1 MASITTSSSTTTQPT
16 SIASNEQQ
24 DNMLTIIQ
32 QRYQQFQMNQCLSS
46 TVSIPKIIHFI
57 WLGSPF
63 PTAKYYERFYKTW
76 ELLNP
81 TFEIIL
87 WNDERVQTLRQEKE
101 LMNHKAFDLATNY
114 GEKSD
119 ILRLE
124 LLYRYG
130 GIYVDVDFKCIK
142 PFESFCNTGI
152 DLFIGE
158 SNVSTNKM
166 ELNNA
171 LIGCIPTHPIVLQL
185 MKTIQPDPK
194 VLVAKM
200 MNIPVQSSPMSTI
213 ERTGPLF
220 ITNVLLHPT
229 LKLLMKYKNILILPK
244 EYFYPIPNHID
255 FNIIDHGDD
264 EINKYYNENT
274 FAVHRWGK
282 SWQ

>member
-158 SNVSTNKM
+158 SNVSTN
-166 ELNNA
+166 
-171 LIGCIPTHPIVLQL
+171 V
-185 MKTIQPDPK
+185 
-194 VLVAKM
+194 
-200 MNIPVQSSPMSTI
+200 SSRSQC
-213 ERTGPLF
+213 L
-220 ITNVLLHPT
+220 
-229 LKLLMKYKNILILPK
+229 
-244 EYFYPIPNHID
+244 
-255 FNIIDHGDD
+255 
-264 EINKYYNENT
+264 
-274 FAVHRWGK
+274 
-282 SWQ
+282 